1 MLINCK
7 LQQDKNIRF
16 RTFSSAFK
24 QLCCDLWK
32 KKLKWAK
39 KSANIFL
46 MPPLHLSLIGSYT
59 SRKKSFMNSATQSSL
74 RTDQNQPRIFRNL
87 TNFMYEKFVFLSY
100 FFCFLP
106 FYFTKKGQFPRAS
119 DLRPSSGLGAFICQ
133 NFYVFFFHWK
143 KLLKE
148 IGWMETFY

>member
-1 MLINCK
+1 MKEKIEMSK
-7 LQQDKNIRF
+7 KISQYFSRAPTSSQSHRF
-16 RTFSSAFK
+16 VHFT
-24 QLCCDLWK
+24 C
-32 KKLKWAK
+32 
-39 KSANIFL
+39 
-46 MPPLHLSLIGSYT
+46 
-59 SRKKSFMNSATQSSL
+59 KKSFMNSATQSSL

-87 TNFMYEKFVFLSY
+87 TNFLYEKFVFLSY

-133 NFYVFFFHWK
+133 NFYVFFFNWK

-148 IGWMETFY
+148 IG